1 MSGRRQSDPVNKSD
15 TFERRQSDPVNKS
28 DTFESDPVNN
38 KSDNFESNNVQAH
51 VDRTPQHSETRQ
63 PNDSSAQTALDG
75 NPTPRS
81 TTLKYTIAART
92 IQIDLDVELAPT
104 RPTDLYT
111 DAQAELDGK
120 GGERMPK
127 SSRWMG
133 TRYAMVRHAESS
145 ETIRLRKARAED
157 NVAGIVTKCLAGEAF
172 KINRAK
178 ILGLPYYTT
187 VDTVATSEANRRKT
201 QVECRAKYDKEDT
214 AIPKTPQLNKLA
226 LWMQDTPAE

>member
-28 DTFESDPVNN
+28 DTSDPVNKSDPVNNN
-38 KSDNFESNNVQAH
+38 KSDNFESNNVQQAH
-51 VDRTPQHSETRQ
+51 DRTPQHSETRQ
-63 PNDSSAQTALDG
+63 PNDSSAQTALPSYHLDG

-81 TTLKYTIAART
+81 TALKYTIAART
-92 IQIDLDVELAPT
+92 IEIDLDVELAPT

-111 DAQAELDGK
+111 DAQAVLDGK

-157 NVAGIVTKCLAGEAF
+157 NVADIVTKCLAGEAF

-187 VDTVATSEANRRKT
+187 ADTAATSEANRRKT
-201 QVECRAKYDKEDT
+201 QVECRAKY
-214 AIPKTPQLNKLA
+214 PS
-226 LWMQDTPAE
+226 